1 MFEQHLFSIRGTYY
15 HGHKWFFRKAKDVIA
30 MCVGKKVESRDSCE
44 TWKIAKLVHVD
55 WEKGGMRPWK
65 GVSRGIDVKY

>member
-1 MFEQHLFSIRGTYY
+1 
-15 HGHKWFFRKAKDVIA
+15 